1 MRTRERE
8 VVVEGS
14 QSKEALIQHSEALG
28 HLSGRVWPESKPYVW
43 PNLLRSTRDGYACVL
58 QDYDL
63 EIQKLCQAWNTGCP
77 AQTQQFAILNWLSC
91 TEMSAGRKG
100 EEGTWQTG
108 HSDS

>member
-14 QSKEALIQHSEALG
+14 QSKEAFIQHSEAPG

-43 PNLLRSTRDGYACVL
+43 PNLLRSTRDEYACVL

-63 EIQKLCQAWNTGCP
+63 EIQKLCQAQNR
-77 AQTQQFAILNWLSC
+77 LSC
-91 TEMSAGRKG
+91 PDPAIRNSQRAQLHRNERRGKRGGKRLADRL
-100 EEGTWQTG
+100 Q
-108 HSDS
+108 